1 MNSASHRAPL
11 RPRPSRA
18 QGQHFLVQ
26 PQTAARIAACARIT
40 PHDEVIEIGAGRG
53 ALSEHLMRAQPRR
66 LVLVEIDRSLAAD
79 LKSRLMSPGIAV
91 VHADFLALELKD
103 LIEDTP
109 VKVVGNLPFNCA
121 SAIFQRLG
129 QWRKEIARMVLMF
142 QREVAERIRA
152 RPAESAYGALSVLTA
167 IHWEIQEHF
176 RVPAGNFYP
185 QPKVD
190 AEVLVFTPVA
200 RPMNETQERVVTD
213 VIKAC
218 FFSQRKML
226 RNALASGLKI
236 SPQVAVQRLEQASID
251 PAARP
256 AQLRLE
262 DFARL
267 ARALDGL
274 MPSEGSRADA

>member
-1 MNSASHRAPL
+1 
-11 RPRPSRA
+11 
-18 QGQHFLVQ
+18 
-26 PQTAARIAACARIT
+26 
-40 PHDEVIEIGAGRG
+40 
-53 ALSEHLMRAQPRR
+53 
-66 LVLVEIDRSLAAD
+66 
-79 LKSRLMSPGIAV
+79 
-91 VHADFLALELKD
+91 
-103 LIEDTP
+103 
-109 VKVVGNLPFNCA
+109 
-121 SAIFQRLG
+121 
-129 QWRKEIARMVLMF
+129 
-142 QREVAERIRA
+142 
-152 RPAESAYGALSVLTA
+152 
-167 IHWEIQEHF
+167 
-176 RVPAGNFYP
+176 VPAGNFYP